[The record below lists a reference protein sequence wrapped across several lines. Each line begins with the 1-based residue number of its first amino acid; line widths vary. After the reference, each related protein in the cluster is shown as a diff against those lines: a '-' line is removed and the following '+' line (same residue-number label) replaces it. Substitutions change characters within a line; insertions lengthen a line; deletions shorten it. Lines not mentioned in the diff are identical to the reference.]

1 MLTMED
7 LFGDNKLGQLEE
19 KIEGLLKTY
28 AGLKDERRSFTA
40 RIESLESENRELKE
54 QMTRAENERTVITQK
69 VKGILDKIEQ
79 IEV

>member
-1 MLTMED
+1 MEE
-7 LFGDNKLGQLEE
+7 LFGNGKLGQLEE

-28 AGLKDERRSFTA
+28 TGLKEERKSLSE
-40 RIESLESENRELKE
+40 RIESLELENRELKE
-54 QMTRAENERTVITQK
+54 QMTRAESEKTAIMQK

>member
-1 MLTMED
+1 MDD
-7 LFGDNKLGQLEE
+7 LFGDSKLGKLEE
-19 KIEGLLKTY
+19 KIESLLKAYT
-28 AGLKDERRSFTA
+28 GLKEERGGLTS

-54 QMTRAENERTVITQK
+54 QMTRAENEKTVIMQK

>member
-1 MLTMED
+1 MED
-7 LFGDNKLGQLEE
+7 LFGDNKLGRLEE
-19 KIEGLLKTY
+19 KIEDLLKNY
-28 AGLKDERRSFTA
+28 AELKDERRSLTG

-54 QMTRAENERTVITQK
+54 QMARAENEKTVIMQK

>member
-1 MLTMED
+1 MED

-19 KIEGLLKTY
+19 KIEGLLKNY
-28 AGLKDERRSFTA
+28 AELKDERRSLTG

-54 QMTRAENERTVITQK
+54 QMARAENEKTVIMQK

>member
-1 MLTMED
+1 MEE
-7 LFGDNKLGQLEE
+7 LFGNNKLGQLEE

-28 AGLKDERRSFTA
+28 AGLKEERKNLSE

-54 QMTRAENERTVITQK
+54 QMTRAESEKSAIMLK

>member
-1 MLTMED
+1 MNMEE

-28 AGLKDERRSFTA
+28 AGLKEERKGLNE
-40 RIESLESENRELKE
+40 RIESLESENRDLKE
-54 QMTRAENERTVITQK
+54 QMTRAESEKTAIMQK